1 MPKPDRLFKAGNNHG
16 QFNSKNILTILNS
29 QKLWVS
35 SFLVTWCGVLASI
48 VIPFTVEFSVGQP
61 NRKNH
66 NHSITR
72 QSICVFVFLCV
83 YVLSVVHLVNVE
95 RSHMPD
101 LSISKALLPSPN
113 KKI

>member
-35 SFLVTWCGVLASI
+35 SFLATWCRVLASI
-48 VIPFTVEFSVGQP
+48 VIPFTVEEFSVGQP

-72 QSICVFVFLCV
+72 QSICVFVFLCM
-83 YVLSVVHLVNVE
+83 YECCSLVNVE

-101 LSISKALLPSPN
+101 LSISKALLPNSN
-113 KKI
+113 KKT